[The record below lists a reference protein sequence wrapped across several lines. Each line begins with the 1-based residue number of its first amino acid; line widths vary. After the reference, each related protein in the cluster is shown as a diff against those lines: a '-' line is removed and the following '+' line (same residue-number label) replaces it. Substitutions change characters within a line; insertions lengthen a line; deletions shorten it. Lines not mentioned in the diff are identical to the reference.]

1 MPLKFRAYCSIIIL
15 SDISSNERS
24 EAVLKIGLDL
34 GYANITISD
43 PIAEIYREPS
53 VALITKEPR
62 SDMRRIIAVGNEAMS
77 SDFAE
82 GDAGG
87 GVLVRPFKN
96 GLLFDSQ
103 ITKEIITHA
112 MRAVRGADK
121 VRCAVGIPSDFMPK
135 QEKELFAMLSDAGVA
150 VSFTVARPVAAIIG
164 AGYSPSMSVISV
176 NIGALSTEIA
186 VMHNGEVLRKKRVAI
201 GGENF
206 DRAVKE
212 YILEQGEV
220 SISLMVARAI
230 KERLGAVW
238 KGKPNDSIDIEGTLS
253 LTGNKLRVN
262 VTTEDIVGVFEAPM
276 AALIQAVFD
285 VVKTIPKEAVE
296 AIFANGIVL
305 TGGGAELFGIE
316 VLMSKVLGISVT
328 KPEGAIDCVAKGLS
342 RINAFVSSRAKV
354 NGKNITDDVAA
365 YYESSKKSKS

>member
-1 MPLKFRAYCSIIIL
+1 M
-15 SDISSNERS
+15 
-24 EAVLKIGLDL
+24 LKIGLDL

-53 VALITKEPR
+53 VALVNKEPR
-62 SDMRRIIAVGNEAMS
+62 SDTRRIIAVGNEAMS
-77 SDFAE
+77 LNVAE

-96 GLLFDSQ
+96 GLLFDHQ
-103 ITKEIITHA
+103 ITKEVIVHA

-121 VRCAVGIPSDFMPK
+121 VRCAVAVPSDFMPK
-135 QEKELFAMLSDAGVA
+135 QEKELFSMLSDAGVSA
-150 VSFTVARPVAAIIG
+150 SFAVARPVAAIVG

-186 VMHNGEVLRKKRVAI
+186 VMHAGRVLKKKRAAV
-201 GGENF
+201 GGEDF
-206 DRAVKE
+206 DKAVKQ

-230 KERLGAVW
+230 KEKLGAVW
-238 KGKPNDSIDIEGTLS
+238 KGRPNDSLDIEGTLS

-262 VTTEDIVGVFEAPM
+262 LTTEDIVGVFEEPLQRLIM
-276 AALIQAVFD
+276 AVAEVVKSIPPEAVGAVF
-285 VVKTIPKEAVE
+285 E
-296 AIFANGIVL
+296 NGIVL
-305 TGGGAELFGIE
+305 TGGGAELYGMDM
-316 VLMSKVLGISVT
+316 LMSKVLGISVT
-328 KPEGAIDCVAKGLS
+328 KPQAAMDCVAKGLS

-354 NGKNITDDVAA
+354 AGKNITDEVAEH
-365 YYESSKKSKS
+365 YEISKKNRS